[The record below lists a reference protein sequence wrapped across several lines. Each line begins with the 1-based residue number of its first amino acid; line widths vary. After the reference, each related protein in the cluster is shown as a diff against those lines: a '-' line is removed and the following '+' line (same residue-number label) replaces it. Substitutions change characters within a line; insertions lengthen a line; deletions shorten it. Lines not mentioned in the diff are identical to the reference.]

1 LCRPG
6 LCDEVTL
13 VALRFRILAS
23 GSGGNAALVEA
34 GGTRLLVDAGLGP
47 RILSDRLSSAGVDPA
62 SLAAVV
68 LTHEHNDHIRGAAR
82 FCARW
87 GVPLAGTRGTYL
99 ASGLGAETIPGYQV
113 LEPGAPRHL
122 GSLEVSGVPVPH
134 DAAAPL
140 AYVISWDGWS
150 LGLATDLG
158 HVSQPL
164 AEAFRGCDALILESN
179 YDPAM
184 LRDGPYPWP
193 LKERILART
202 GHLSNSET
210 SRFLGQE
217 LGESC
222 RTVVLA
228 HLSQNNNHPE
238 VARMAAEEA
247 LRTGGRTEVGLL
259 IAGPRGTDWIEVGPP
274 SEAPEASDQLRLW

>member
-1 LCRPG
+1 M
-6 LCDEVTL
+6 
-13 VALRFRILAS
+13 ALRFRILAS
-23 GSGGNAALVEA
+23 GSGGNATLVDA

-47 RILSDRLSSAGVDPA
+47 RILSDRIRSAGVDPA
-62 SLAAVV
+62 SLTAVV

-82 FCARW
+82 FCERW
-87 GVPLAGTRGTYL
+87 RVPIAGTRGTYM
-99 ASGLGAETIPGYQV
+99 ASDLGAETIPGYEV
-113 LEPGAPRHL
+113 LEPGVPRQL

-134 DAAAPL
+134 DAAGPV

-150 LGLATDLG
+150 LGLDTDLG

-164 AEAFRGCDALILESN
+164 ADAFRGCDAVILESN

-193 LKERILART
+193 LKERILAPT

-210 SRFLGQE
+210 SRFLGRE

-238 VARMAAEEA
+238 VARMAAETA
-247 LRTGGRTEVGLL
+247 LQASGRTEVGLWVSE
-259 IAGPRGTDWIEVGPP
+259 PRGTDWIEVGPP
-274 SEAPEASDQLRLW
+274 FEAPEASEQLRLW